1 MSGQQQVAEARVPLN
16 LEELAQAEGTDG
28 HKWKTMGRH
37 RVSVRP
43 IYPCHLCDEPCPTY
57 FGGGATMYCG
67 ATSCDRLDWDRHK
80 LMTRQSCECDR
91 EPDIGDVVTV
101 EFADGGIEEATVI
114 KELVGYLA
122 GYYRAQLADGS
133 TILYTAHPIK

>member
-28 HKWKTMGRH
+28 HKWKTMGRY
-37 RVSVRP
+37 RVSVKP

-67 ATSCDRLDWDRHK
+67 ATSCENFPYDT
-80 LMTRQSCECDR
+80 MPNCECGDCKFH
-91 EPDIGDVVTV
+91 IGEVVTV
-101 EFADGGIEEATVI
+101 DFEDGGLKEKATVV

-133 TILYTAHPIK
+133 TILLSGHPIK